1 MQSEEGIYL
10 RPDERFNAFVA
21 AVTDDSFNYEGE
33 AAGEEGVRT
42 EGEAEVVATGSDL
55 TKDAEAVRGE
65 AADAWPG
72 VAYDPNLTVD
82 IFPGRAEIPPDAVK
96 VFDAR
101 LMEETPDG
109 LRDTGEPFWEIL
121 AGAGVTYARVYLKN
135 PVSNPVLV
143 MPHVQTDA
151 AATPVPGMPDGK
163 MTWQIF
169 ADSQMASETL
179 ADGTITGQL
188 FSDSEM
194 TGQITADTGMTN
206 QNRPGSEAAGI
217 NPLPYPLDGLLL
229 YFLSSTMG
237 DIMIHGSGVIC
248 SGRGW
253 IFTGRSG
260 SGKTTMAG
268 IFDRAG
274 DRVIHDDRLILRK
287 VAGGWV
293 MHSTPVYRNDEP
305 RSAAVSHLWGITHGR
320 SNVSTPVTGAEA
332 VAMVMSNCVQQ
343 NRDREA
349 ASRLAASVEELV
361 SSVRVSRLSFVP
373 DNLIRDYLIARESDG
388 AVTAAEAASA
398 ILAENRPVTITAGGY
413 SMWPAIRPGDR
424 IVITPYNPQ
433 IPLAK
438 EMVVALRRDGG
449 FVVHRV
455 TDYRRG
461 KFMNFIRTRGDTGLI
476 YDSWVS
482 TGDVAGLVKR
492 VTEENK
498 TEMIRPRRMPYFMG
512 GIAVALIQLWSGI
525 RRRF

>member
-1 MQSEEGIYL
+1 MVTDLIIAGRRIRLQSEKGIAL
-10 RPDERFNAFVA
+10 RPDERFSAFMA
-21 AVTDDSFNYEGE
+21 ASE
-33 AAGEEGVRT
+33 AGP
-42 EGEAEVVATGSDL
+42 DL
-55 TKDAEAVRGE
+55 IKKAEAGGAGV
-65 AADAWPG
+65 ADAGPD
-72 VAYDPNLTVD
+72 VAYVPDLTVD
-82 IFPGRAEIPPDAVK
+82 LFPGRAEIPPDAVK

-109 LRDTGEPFWEIL
+109 LCDTGEPFWEIL
-121 AGAGVTYARVYLKN
+121 AGAGVTFAKIYLKN
-135 PVSNPVLV
+135 PVGNPVLV
-143 MPHVQTDA
+143 MPNVQTDA
-151 AATPVPGMPDGK
+151 AANPVPGMPDGK

-169 ADSQMASETL
+169 ADSAIASETL
-179 ADGTITGQL
+179 AEGKITGQL

-194 TGQITADTGMTN
+194 IGQIIAGTGMTSR
-206 QNRPGSEAAGI
+206 NRSGSEAAGI

-253 IFTGRSG
+253 IFTGKSG

-274 DRVIHDDRLILRK
+274 DRVIHDDRLILRRDG
-287 VAGGWV
+287 GGWV

-332 VAMVMSNCVQQ
+332 VAMILANCVQQ

-373 DNLIRDYLIARESDG
+373 DSLIRDYLIARESDG
-388 AVTAAEAASA
+388 AVTAAEAAA
-398 ILAENRPVTITAGGY
+398 ALLAENRPVTITAGGY

-461 KFMNFIRTRGDTGLI
+461 KFMNFIRTRGDTSLI
-476 YDSWVS
+476 HDSWIS
-482 TGDVAGLVKR
+482 TSDVAGLVKR
-492 VTEENK
+492 VTEDNK
-498 TEMIRPRRMPYFMG
+498 TELISPRRTPRWLNRTWSWLDAVIRPRIKEIG
-512 GIAVALIQLWSGI
+512 G
-525 RRRF
+525 RT

>member
-1 MQSEEGIYL
+1 
-10 RPDERFNAFVA
+10 
-21 AVTDDSFNYEGE
+21 
-33 AAGEEGVRT
+33 
-42 EGEAEVVATGSDL
+42 
-55 TKDAEAVRGE
+55 
-65 AADAWPG
+65 
-72 VAYDPNLTVD
+72 
-82 IFPGRAEIPPDAVK
+82 
-96 VFDAR
+96 
-101 LMEETPDG
+101 
-109 LRDTGEPFWEIL
+109 
-121 AGAGVTYARVYLKN
+121 
-135 PVSNPVLV
+135 
-143 MPHVQTDA
+143 
-151 AATPVPGMPDGK
+151 

-169 ADSQMASETL
+169 ADSEITIETL
-179 ADGTITGQL
+179 AEGKITDQLFSDSEMTDQLFSDSEMTGQL

-194 TGQITADTGMTN
+194 TGQIIPDTGMTN
-206 QNRPGSEAAGI
+206 QNRPGNEAAGI

-229 YFLSSTMG
+229 YFLSSAMG

-248 SGRGW
+248 GGRGW

-268 IFDRAG
+268 IFDHAG
-274 DRVIHDDRLILRK
+274 DRVIHDDRLILRRD
-287 VAGGWV
+287 AGGWV

-332 VAMVMSNCVQQ
+332 VAMVLSNCVQQ

-349 ASRLAASVEELV
+349 ASRLAEAVEELV

-388 AVTAAEAASA
+388 AVTAAEAAAS

-461 KFMNFIRTRGDTGLI
+461 KFMNFIRTRGDTVLI
-476 YDSWVS
+476 YDSWIS
-482 TGDVAGLVKR
+482 AGDVAGVVKR
-492 VTEENK
+492 VTEDNN

-512 GIAVALIQLWSGI
+512 GIAAALIQLWSGI